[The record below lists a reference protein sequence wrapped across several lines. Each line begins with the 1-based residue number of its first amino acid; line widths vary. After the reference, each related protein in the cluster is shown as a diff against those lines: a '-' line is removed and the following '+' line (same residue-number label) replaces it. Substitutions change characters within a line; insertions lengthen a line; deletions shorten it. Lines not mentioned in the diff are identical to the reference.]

1 MCLTELGAWQTVNYA
16 EPPPPPPNWQDA
28 LMDIS
33 EDHGVDHV
41 VAVGGSGTLQRSIA
55 EPRMTNT
62 IGVIST

>member
-16 EPPPPPPNWQDA
+16 EPPDWQDA
-28 LMDIS
+28 FMDIS

-55 EPRMTNT
+55 ETRMTNT
-62 IGVIST
+62 IGVIGT